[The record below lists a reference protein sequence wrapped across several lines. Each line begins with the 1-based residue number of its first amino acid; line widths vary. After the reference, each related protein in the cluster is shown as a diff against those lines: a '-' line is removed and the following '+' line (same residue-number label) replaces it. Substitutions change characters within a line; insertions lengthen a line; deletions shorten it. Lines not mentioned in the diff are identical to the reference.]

1 MNHAR
6 MSVKGKV
13 SHLDEAKVQ
22 ENLRLLRECGALCL
36 ATIDGE
42 VCAGTTVFRIGDSVI
57 SRINAHDPK
66 YDPYRLGM
74 VCCYLAACASI
85 ERGARRFHFGHTKYD
100 YKVSLGGRFQAYEHI
115 VIYRSR
121 LHFLGKMHHAIRVA
135 AEGYRVLFSR
145 KLLESAES
153 ESGIFWDTTR
163 KGLQL
168 WRSLK
173 KKNHDNELVPLH

>member
-1 MNHAR
+1 
-6 MSVKGKV
+6 MSLKGKV

-36 ATIDGE
+36 ATIDGK

-66 YDPYRLGM
+66 YDPYRLGIL
-74 VCCYLAACASI
+74 CGYLAVCAFI

-135 AEGYRVLFSR
+135 AEGYRVLLSR

-173 KKNHDNELVPLH
+173 KMTRRDSHIQSH